1 MFKNTVI
8 MYGTIITNTV
18 VKQNPVCLFQYIKQP
33 QIQTKQGRRN
43 GLKVIVRMRLSCSK
57 KIN

>member
-33 QIQTKQGRRN
+33 QSKRN
-43 GLKVIVRMRLSCSK
+43 KEEEMDWK
-57 KIN
+57 